1 MNRRAF
7 LPAAAGFL
15 CLPHVAAAYPADMF
29 SPSLWRALRDAPE
42 VVILNFRASWSLTC
56 QIKADILAE
65 LVASEPTYARL
76 QFVDVDWDT
85 FGPSVQTGKWG
96 VTRNSTL
103 LVMKA
108 GREVAR
114 LEAEPYPRKIRAL
127 LDRALAA

>member
-1 MNRRAF
+1 MYRREA
-7 LPAAAGFL
+7 LTAALGFL
-15 CLPHVAAAYPADMF
+15 CLPRVAHAYPAETF
-29 SPSLWRALRDAPE
+29 SPTLWQTLREQPGT
-42 VVILNFRASWSLTC
+42 VVLNFRASWSLTC
-56 QIKADILAE
+56 QIKAEILAE
-65 LVASEPTYARL
+65 LIAAEPSYGQL

-85 FGPSVQTGKWG
+85 FGPSVLTNKWG

-108 GREVAR
+108 GKEVAR